1 MSVDEDHRLGC
12 HSHSILPYVCSAVDG
27 ERGAHEPSE
36 CATWWESWRNVTPV
50 RIAQVSD
57 CFAPRTGGIETQVGS
72 LSVRQAAAG
81 HDVQVITA
89 TPDAGA
95 EDASRTPEGVLIHRL
110 TARIPFEL
118 PVHPRT
124 VSVITE
130 VLAANPVDVMHVH
143 VGVVSPFAWGAIR
156 AARRLEIPVLV
167 TVHSMWGHL
176 ARPGYTMA
184 ERLSGYTRHRV
195 LLSGVSSAAA
205 DRVSRSL
212 PSVGPVRIIPNGIDE
227 EVWAAVD
234 SDASSVRERSGPL
247 EVVSVMRMAPRKRTL
262 PLVRIAEDALT
273 RGADLHLTLV
283 GDGPE
288 RAQAERY
295 VRRHGLDDA
304 IQFTGRL
311 SGSQIRALYRSS
323 DLFIQPS
330 IQESFGIAALEART
344 AGLPVLAR
352 SQTGTVDFIR
362 DGTEGVIV
370 DDDDSMTR
378 ALMQLAADRDTVA
391 RMSQHNRAVLPEQVW
406 SRVLGEVD
414 AAYAVAISREDLG

>member
-12 HSHSILPYVCSAVDG
+12 HSRSILPYACSEVDA
-27 ERGAHEPSE
+27 ERGGARGSE
-36 CATWWESWRNVTPV
+36 SDARRDRWRNVTPV

-72 LSVRQAAAG
+72 LSVRQAEAG

-95 EDASRTPEGVLIHRL
+95 EGATRSPEGVLIHRL
-110 TARIPFEL
+110 TARMPFEL

-130 VLAANPVDVMHVH
+130 TLAAHRVDVMHVH

-156 AARRLEIPVLV
+156 SAIRLRIPVLV
-167 TVHSMWGHL
+167 TVHSMWGSL
-176 ARPGYTMA
+176 ARPGYAAA
-184 ERLSGYTRHRV
+184 ERLSGLSRHRV
-195 LLSGVSSAAA
+195 LFSAVSSAAA
-205 DRVSRSL
+205 GRVSRSV
-212 PSVGPVRIIPNGIDE
+212 PSLGPVRIIPNGIDE
-227 EVWAAVD
+227 RVWAPLG
-234 SDASSVRERSGPL
+234 SDVPAVREISGPL
-247 EVVSVMRMAPRKRTL
+247 AVVSVMRMAPRKRTL
-262 PLVRIAEDALT
+262 PLVRIAQDALA

-295 VRRHGLDDA
+295 VVRHRLADS
-304 IQFTGRL
+304 IHFTGRL
-311 SGSQIRALYRSS
+311 SGSQIRDLYRSS

-330 IQESFGIAALEART
+330 VQESFGIAALEART

-352 SQTGTVDFIR
+352 SQSGTVDFIH

-370 DDDDSMTR
+370 DDDDAMAR
-378 ALMQLAADRDTVA
+378 ALTLLAADRESVA
-391 RMSQHNRAVLPEQVW
+391 RMAQHNAAVLPDQVW

-414 AAYAVAISREDLG
+414 AAYAAVMHHKDLG